1 MVKREELLIATARA
15 TGLSGAYIPTAM
27 VPSGLKRYIY
37 YFEAMVDPAA
47 VGTTRARLQRIAATG
62 APVASADMHWFNF
75 MTRGEQAWFPDELKE
90 DSLPIAVIE
99 ASCRTMFRPNHTAR
113 AKILYTE
120 GV

>member
-15 TGLSGAYIPTAM
+15 TATGPAWIPAAI

-37 YFEAMVDPAA
+37 YFEAMVDPTAI
-47 VGTTRARLQRIAATG
+47 GTARARLQRIPGTG
-62 APVASADMHWFNF
+62 APVATADIHWFNF
-75 MTRGEQAWFPDELKE
+75 TTRGEQAWYPDELKE

-99 ASCRTMFRPNHTAR
+99 ASCHTRFNINHSGR
-113 AKILYTE
+113 AKILYVE